1 MLETVKSCM
10 DNIPDTPFD
19 KYFLQYVMEVQD
31 SMIAEELSYMLK
43 YNVVDVK
50 LVDRAISNAVK
61 ELKDS
66 I

>member
-10 DNIPDTPFD
+10 DNIPNISFD

-50 LVDRAISNAVK
+50 LVDRAISDAVK

>member
-1 MLETVKSCM
+1 M
-10 DNIPDTPFD
+10 DNIPNISFD

-50 LVDRAISNAVK
+50 LVDRAISDAVK

>member
-1 MLETVKSCM
+1 MLETVKSYI
-10 DNIPDTPFD
+10 DNMPDTPFE
-19 KYFLQYVMEVQD
+19 KYFLRYVMEVQD

-50 LVDRAISNAVK
+50 LVDRAIANAVK
-61 ELKDS
+61 ELKES

>member
-10 DNIPDTPFD
+10 NNILNTSFD

-50 LVDRAISNAVK
+50 LVDRAISDAVK
-61 ELKDS
+61 ELKYS